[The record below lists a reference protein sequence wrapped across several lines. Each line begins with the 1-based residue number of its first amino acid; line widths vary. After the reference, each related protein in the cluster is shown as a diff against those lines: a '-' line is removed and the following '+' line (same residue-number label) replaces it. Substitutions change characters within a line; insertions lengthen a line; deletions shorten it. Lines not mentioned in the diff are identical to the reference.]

1 MIFIIL
7 FTMCHVIFFP
17 NSQLFFPRECFSL
30 NYSYSKGLNSKQTFP
45 PSLNF
50 PWVLLK
56 NFNYKGLLVIL
67 DAFIEKLQKT
77 KKEKRE
83 KKKIRYLYP
92 RGEKYLK
99 NCTHYWT
106 INKKPKIVHEYI
118 VCDKIISSMFHEIN
132 PM

>member
-1 MIFIIL
+1 M
-7 FTMCHVIFFP
+7 
-17 NSQLFFPRECFSL
+17 
-30 NYSYSKGLNSKQTFP
+30 
-45 PSLNF
+45 
-50 PWVLLK
+50 
-56 NFNYKGLLVIL
+56 IL

-92 RGEKYLK
+92 RGEEYLK

-132 PM
+132 PMQELPIYKIYSKCYAQVKTKIKLL